1 MSTINPLIDTL
12 LHQVLG
18 KRGDASSQRLMD
30 QPIRPIVPGEGPRAL
45 MGDARLDGRD
55 AASTALR
62 DTALRDMRGLPSQ
75 LDGGRLPQRGDAQGL
90 PPGSTQTH
98 FSPAAR
104 TIADVLLRFPAP
116 PAVMRPEAP
125 LMNAA
130 EPASPA
136 QLASRL
142 EASVRDSGLFYEA
155 HLKRWFQGD
164 TSRQQLL
171 REPQMQPGPRA
182 TVPTPLAS
190 TALGMGVTPQGASS
204 GVGTQGLMPGGAA
217 PMMPTVPTSSALIL
231 PNTSLIPV
239 ASEAAAR
246 ANVNMT
252 GDAAA
257 RASMVTAPG
266 SAPSTS
272 PGPAVLN
279 TPELAAT
286 AREAAQAGTE
296 ARLVREALEIMPGRQ
311 PREVVHE
318 SLQSLVRQQ
327 LEMLVSPTIR
337 WEGDVWAGI
346 FMALVVN
353 LPNRES
359 SRESGGE
366 QETGEDNWQS
376 DMQLDVPGFGA
387 FSVSLRLYR
396 GALNIDLT
404 TTDADVHQRLEAG
417 VPALESRLEA
427 LDLRKVQVR
436 ARYEEATDAIG

>member
-18 KRGDASSQRLMD
+18 RRGDVSNQRLMD

-75 LDGGRLPQRGDAQGL
+75 LDGGRLPQRGDAQTL

-130 EPASPA
+130 EPASPG

-164 TSRQQLL
+164 VSRQQLL

-182 TVPTPLAS
+182 MVPTPLAS
-190 TALGMGVTPQGASS
+190 TSLGMGVTPQGAGS
-204 GVGTQGLMPGGAA
+204 GMGAQGLVPSGTAPLMMASPTNAA
-217 PMMPTVPTSSALIL
+217 IL
-231 PNTSLIPV
+231 PNTPLVPV
-239 ASEAAAR
+239 ASESAAR
-246 ANVNMT
+246 ANVTN
-252 GDAAA
+252 
-257 RASMVTAPG
+257 AP
-266 SAPSTS
+266 APSPATS
-272 PGPAVLN
+272 AGPTVLN
-279 TPELAAT
+279 AAEVATT
-286 AREAAQAGTE
+286 AKETSQTNID
-296 ARLVREALEIMPGRQ
+296 ARLARDALDIMPGRQ

-353 LPNRES
+353 LPNREQS
-359 SRESGGE
+359 QNSEGE
-366 QETGEDNWQS
+366 QEAGEDNWQS

-396 GALNIDLT
+396 GALSIDLT
-404 TTDADVHQRLEAG
+404 ANDAQVHQRLEEG

-436 ARYEEATDAIG
+436 ARYVEATDVIG

>member
-18 KRGDASSQRLMD
+18 RRGDVSNQRLMD
-30 QPIRPIVPGEGPRAL
+30 QPIKPVVPGEGPRAL

-55 AASTALR
+55 PASTALR

-75 LDGGRLPQRGDAQGL
+75 LDGGRQPQRGDAQAL

-104 TIADVLLRFPAP
+104 SIADVLLRFPAP
-116 PAVMRPEAP
+116 PTVMRAEAP

-130 EPASPA
+130 ESPSST
-136 QLASRL
+136 QLAARL

-155 HLKRWFQGD
+155 HLKRWFQGEAN
-164 TSRQQLL
+164 RQQLL

-182 TVPTPLAS
+182 SVPTPLAS
-190 TALGMGVTPQGASS
+190 TALGAGLVPQGGGSGISSS
-204 GVGTQGLMPGGAA
+204 GMVPGATSPLLVAPPPPGNAA
-217 PMMPTVPTSSALIL
+217 IL
-231 PNTSLIPV
+231 PNTSLIPA
-239 ASEAAAR
+239 ASESAAAR
-246 ANVNMT
+246 APVVNT
-252 GDAAA
+252 PATIQSPVG
-257 RASMVTAPG
+257 
-266 SAPSTS
+266 S
-272 PGPAVLN
+272 PGTFN
-279 TPELAAT
+279 TAELAPHAK
-286 AREAAQAGTE
+286 ESPQANID
-296 ARLVREALEIMPGRQ
+296 ARLARDTTLDVMPNRQ

-327 LEMLVSPTIR
+327 LEMLVTPTIR

-346 FMALVVN
+346 FMALAIN
-353 LPNRES
+353 LPTRGQHQEDGEEQRS
-359 SRESGGE
+359 SDDS
-366 QETGEDNWQS
+366 WQS

-396 GALNIDLT
+396 GVLNIDLT
-404 TTDADVHQRLEAG
+404 ASEAQVHQRLEAG

-436 ARYEEATDAIG
+436 ARYVEEAPDVFG

>member
-18 KRGDASSQRLMD
+18 RRGDVSSQRLMD
-30 QPIRPIVPGEGPRAL
+30 QPIKPVVPGEGPRAL

-62 DTALRDMRGLPSQ
+62 DTALRDMRGLPPQ
-75 LDGGRLPQRGDAQGL
+75 LDGGRQPQRGDAPAL

-104 TIADVLLRFPAP
+104 SIADVLLRFPAP
-116 PAVMRPEAP
+116 PTVMRAEAP
-125 LMNAA
+125 LMNTA
-130 EPASPA
+130 ESPSST
-136 QLASRL
+136 QLATRL

-155 HLKRWFQGD
+155 HLKRWFQGEA
-164 TSRQQLL
+164 SRQQLL

-182 TVPTPLAS
+182 SVPSPLAS
-190 TALGMGVTPQGASS
+190 TAPGAGVAPQAGGSGMTPSGMLPSGTSPLLVAS
-204 GVGTQGLMPGGAA
+204 PGNA
-217 PMMPTVPTSSALIL
+217 SIL
-231 PNTSLIPV
+231 PNTPLTPAPNES
-239 ASEAAAR
+239 AAAR
-246 ANVNMT
+246 VSPANT
-252 GDAAA
+252 LP
-257 RASMVTAPG
+257 TAQP
-266 SAPSTS
+266 SAGNAGTFST
-272 PGPAVLN
+272 A
-279 TPELAAT
+279 ELAT
-286 AREAAQAGTE
+286 QAKE
-296 ARLVREALEIMPGRQ
+296 SQQANIDARLARDTPDIMPNRQ

-327 LEMLVSPTIR
+327 LEMLVTPTIR

-346 FMALVVN
+346 FMALAIN
-353 LPNRES
+353 LPTRGQHQED
-359 SRESGGE
+359 GE
-366 QETGEDNWQS
+366 EERASDDSWQS

-396 GALNIDLT
+396 GVLSIDLT
-404 TTDADVHQRLEAG
+404 TSEAPVHQRLEAG

-436 ARYEEATDAIG
+436 ARYVEEAPDVFR

>member
-18 KRGDASSQRLMD
+18 RRGDVSNQRLMD
-30 QPIRPIVPGEGPRAL
+30 QPIKPIVPGEGPRAL

-62 DTALRDMRGLPSQ
+62 DTALRDMRGLPPQ
-75 LDGGRLPQRGDAQGL
+75 LDGGRQPQRGDAQAL

-104 TIADVLLRFPAP
+104 SIADVLLRFPAP
-116 PAVMRPEAP
+116 PTVMRAEAP

-130 EPASPA
+130 ESPSST
-136 QLASRL
+136 QLATRL

-155 HLKRWFQGD
+155 HLKRWFQGE

-182 TVPTPLAS
+182 SVPTPLAS
-190 TALGMGVTPQGASS
+190 TALGAGGAPQAAGGGMPSS
-204 GVGTQGLMPGGAA
+204 GMVPGGTSPMLIA
-217 PMMPTVPTSSALIL
+217 PPPPGNTAIL
-231 PNTSLIPV
+231 PNTPLIPV
-239 ASEAAAR
+239 PSESAAR
-246 ANVNMT
+246 APVANMPPT
-252 GDAAA
+252 QSSVG
-257 RASMVTAPG
+257 
-266 SAPSTS
+266 S
-272 PGPAVLN
+272 PGTFN
-279 TPELAAT
+279 TADLATHAK
-286 AREAAQAGTE
+286 ESSQASID
-296 ARLVREALEIMPGRQ
+296 ARLARDALDIMPNRQ

-327 LEMLVSPTIR
+327 LEMLVTPTIR

-346 FMALVVN
+346 FMALAIN
-353 LPNRES
+353 LPARGQHQED
-359 SRESGGE
+359 GE
-366 QETGEDNWQS
+366 EQRASDDSWQS

-396 GALNIDLT
+396 GVLNIDLT
-404 TTDADVHQRLEAG
+404 TSEAQVHQRLEAG

-436 ARYEEATDAIG
+436 ARYVEEAPDVFG

>member
-18 KRGDASSQRLMD
+18 RRGDVSNQRLMD

-55 AASTALR
+55 AGSTALR

-75 LDGGRLPQRGDAQGL
+75 LDGGRLPQRGDAQTL

-130 EPASPA
+130 EPASPG

-190 TALGMGVTPQGASS
+190 TALGMGVTPQGAGS
-204 GVGTQGLMPGGAA
+204 GMGAQGLVPSGTAPLMMASPTNAA
-217 PMMPTVPTSSALIL
+217 IL
-231 PNTSLIPV
+231 PNTPLVPV
-239 ASEAAAR
+239 ASESAAR
-246 ANVNMT
+246 ANVTN
-252 GDAAA
+252 
-257 RASMVTAPG
+257 AP
-266 SAPSTS
+266 APSPATS
-272 PGPAVLN
+272 AGPTVLN
-279 TPELAAT
+279 AAEVATT
-286 AREAAQAGTE
+286 AKETSRTNID
-296 ARLVREALEIMPGRQ
+296 ARLARDALDIMPGRQ

-353 LPNRES
+353 LPNREQS
-359 SRESGGE
+359 QNSEGE
-366 QETGEDNWQS
+366 QEAGEDNWQS

-396 GALNIDLT
+396 GALSIDLT
-404 TTDADVHQRLEAG
+404 ANDAQVHQRLEEG
-417 VPALESRLEA
+417 VPSLESRLEA

-436 ARYEEATDAIG
+436 ARYVEATDVIG

>member
-18 KRGDASSQRLMD
+18 RRGDASSQRLMD
-30 QPIRPIVPGEGPRAL
+30 QPIKPVVPGEGPRAL

-62 DTALRDMRGLPSQ
+62 DTALRDMRGLPPQ
-75 LDGGRLPQRGDAQGL
+75 LDGGRQPQRGDAQAL

-104 TIADVLLRFPAP
+104 SIADVLLRFPAP
-116 PAVMRPEAP
+116 PTVMRAEAP
-125 LMNAA
+125 LMNAT
-130 EPASPA
+130 EPPSST
-136 QLASRL
+136 QLATRL

-155 HLKRWFQGD
+155 HLKRWFQGEA
-164 TSRQQLL
+164 SRQQLL

-182 TVPTPLAS
+182 SVPTPLVS
-190 TALGMGVTPQGASS
+190 TALGAGLVPQGGGSGMPSS
-204 GVGTQGLMPGGAA
+204 GMVPGGASPMLIA
-217 PMMPTVPTSSALIL
+217 PPTPGNAAIL
-231 PNTSLIPV
+231 PNTSLIPA
-239 ASEAAAR
+239 ASDSAAAR
-246 ANVNMT
+246 APMGNI
-252 GDAAA
+252 
-257 RASMVTAPG
+257 
-266 SAPSTS
+266 PSSTQPPVGS
-272 PGPAVLN
+272 PGAFN
-279 TPELAAT
+279 TAELATHAK
-286 AREAAQAGTE
+286 ESQQANID
-296 ARLVREALEIMPGRQ
+296 ARLARDTLDIMPNRQ

-327 LEMLVSPTIR
+327 LEMLVTPTIR

-346 FMALVVN
+346 FMALAIN
-353 LPNRES
+353 LPTRGQQQED
-359 SRESGGE
+359 GE
-366 QETGEDNWQS
+366 GQEAPEDSWQS

-396 GALNIDLT
+396 GVLNIDLT
-404 TTDADVHQRLEAG
+404 ASDSLVHQRLDAG

-436 ARYEEATDAIG
+436 ARYVEEAPDVLG

>member
-18 KRGDASSQRLMD
+18 RRGDVSNQRLMD

-75 LDGGRLPQRGDAQGL
+75 LDGGRLPQRGDAQAL

-130 EPASPA
+130 EPASPG

-182 TVPTPLAS
+182 MVPTPPGLHVAGHGCDAS
-190 TALGMGVTPQGASS
+190 GCGQRD
-204 GVGTQGLMPGGAA
+204 GGA
-217 PMMPTVPTSSALIL
+217 
-231 PNTSLIPV
+231 
-239 ASEAAAR
+239 R
-246 ANVNMT
+246 
-252 GDAAA
+252 
-257 RASMVTAPG
+257 
-266 SAPSTS
+266 
-272 PGPAVLN
+272 
-279 TPELAAT
+279 
-286 AREAAQAGTE
+286 
-296 ARLVREALEIMPGRQ
+296 
-311 PREVVHE
+311 
-318 SLQSLVRQQ
+318 
-327 LEMLVSPTIR
+327 
-337 WEGDVWAGI
+337 
-346 FMALVVN
+346 
-353 LPNRES
+353 
-359 SRESGGE
+359 
-366 QETGEDNWQS
+366 
-376 DMQLDVPGFGA
+376 FGA
-387 FSVSLRLYR
+387 
-396 GALNIDLT
+396 
-404 TTDADVHQRLEAG
+404 QRDG
-417 VPALESRLEA
+417 
-427 LDLRKVQVR
+427 
-436 ARYEEATDAIG
+436 ATDDGIADQCGHFTEHAAGPCG

>member
-18 KRGDASSQRLMD
+18 RRGDVSNQRLMD

-75 LDGGRLPQRGDAQGL
+75 LDGGRLPQRGDAQTL

-130 EPASPA
+130 EPASPG

-190 TALGMGVTPQGASS
+190 TALGMGVTPQGAGS
-204 GVGTQGLMPGGAA
+204 GMGAQGLLPSGTAPLMTASPTNAA
-217 PMMPTVPTSSALIL
+217 IL
-231 PNTSLIPV
+231 PNTPLVPV
-239 ASEAAAR
+239 ASESAAR
-246 ANVNMT
+246 ANVTN
-252 GDAAA
+252 
-257 RASMVTAPG
+257 AP
-266 SAPSTS
+266 APSPATS
-272 PGPAVLN
+272 AGPAVLN
-279 TPELAAT
+279 AAEAATT
-286 AREAAQAGTE
+286 ARETSQASID
-296 ARLVREALEIMPGRQ
+296 ARLARDALDIMPGRQ

-353 LPNRES
+353 LPNREQS
-359 SRESGGE
+359 QNSEGE
-366 QETGEDNWQS
+366 QEAGEDNWQS

-396 GALNIDLT
+396 GALSIDLT
-404 TTDADVHQRLEAG
+404 ANDAQVHQRLEEG
-417 VPALESRLEA
+417 VPSLESRLEA

-436 ARYEEATDAIG
+436 ARYVEATDVIG

>member
-18 KRGDASSQRLMD
+18 RRGDVSNQRLMD
-30 QPIRPIVPGEGPRAL
+30 QPIRPVVPGEGPRAL

-75 LDGGRLPQRGDAQGL
+75 LDGSRQPQRGDAQAL

-104 TIADVLLRFPAP
+104 SIADVLLRFPAP
-116 PAVMRPEAP
+116 PTVMRPEAP

-190 TALGMGVTPQGASS
+190 TALGMGVTPQGMGS
-204 GVGTQGLMPGGAA
+204 GMGAQGLVPSGTAPLMTASPSNAA
-217 PMMPTVPTSSALIL
+217 IL
-231 PNTSLIPV
+231 PNTPLTPV
-239 ASEAAAR
+239 ASESAAR
-246 ANVNMT
+246 AGVANAPASSP
-252 GDAAA
+252 AA
-257 RASMVTAPG
+257 
-266 SAPSTS
+266 SA
-272 PGPAVLN
+272 GPAVLN
-279 TPELAAT
+279 AAEVATT
-286 AREAAQAGTE
+286 AKETSQASID
-296 ARLVREALEIMPGRQ
+296 ARLARDALDIMPGRQ

-327 LEMLVSPTIR
+327 LEMLVTPTIR

-353 LPNRES
+353 LPNREQT
-359 SRESGGE
+359 REDGGE
-366 QETGEDNWQS
+366 QEAGEDNWQS

-396 GALNIDLT
+396 GALSIDLT
-404 TTDADVHQRLEAG
+404 ANDAQVHQRLEEG
-417 VPALESRLEA
+417 VPSLESRLEA

-436 ARYEEATDAIG
+436 ARYVEATDVIG

>member
-18 KRGDASSQRLMD
+18 RRGDVSNQRLMD
-30 QPIRPIVPGEGPRAL
+30 QPIKPVVPGEGPRAL

-55 AASTALR
+55 PASTALR

-75 LDGGRLPQRGDAQGL
+75 LDGGRQPQRGDAQAL

-104 TIADVLLRFPAP
+104 SIADVLLRFPAP
-116 PAVMRPEAP
+116 PTVMRAEAP

-130 EPASPA
+130 ESPSST
-136 QLASRL
+136 QLATRL

-155 HLKRWFQGD
+155 HLKRWFQGE

-182 TVPTPLAS
+182 SVPTPLVS
-190 TALGMGVTPQGASS
+190 TALGAGLVPQGGGS
-204 GVGTQGLMPGGAA
+204 GMPSPGMVPGGTSPMLVAPPAPGNAA
-217 PMMPTVPTSSALIL
+217 IL

-239 ASEAAAR
+239 ASE
-246 ANVNMT
+246 
-252 GDAAA
+252 
-257 RASMVTAPG
+257 S
-266 SAPSTS
+266 
-272 PGPAVLN
+272 
-279 TPELAAT
+279 AT
-286 AREAAQAGTE
+286 ARAPVVNTPPTTQPPVGSPGTFNTAELATHAKEAQQTNVD
-296 ARLVREALEIMPGRQ
+296 ARLARDALDIMPNRQ

-327 LEMLVSPTIR
+327 LEMLVTPTIR

-346 FMALVVN
+346 FMALVIN
-353 LPNRES
+353 LPARGQHQE
-359 SRESGGE
+359 GGE
-366 QETGEDNWQS
+366 EQEAADDSWQS

-396 GALNIDLT
+396 GVLNIDLT
-404 TTDADVHQRLEAG
+404 ASEAQVHQRLEAG

-436 ARYEEATDAIG
+436 ARYVEEAPHVFG